1 MSFFGGRQ
9 EQMQQVPTKTGGQ
22 MDLLSQILQ
31 SLGGGGQAG
40 QGQQAALQN
49 LIGMLTGSQESF
61 QAFEEPARRGFREQ
75 TIPDILERFS
85 GAGARSS
92 SGLQQT
98 LAGAGRG
105 LESDL
110 AQQRGG
116 MQKNAVMQ
124 LLANFLGQS
133 QLGLGT
139 QTFENIQRPAQQ
151 GLGQTLLDFSGPG
164 LQAVGAGIGGPIGAA
179 AGTGISALLKKIFGN
194 QYGTNNQ

>member
-1 MSFFGGRQ
+1 MSFFGGREESF
-9 EQMQQVPTKTGGQ
+9 EQMPTKTGGQ
-22 MDLLSQILQ
+22 MDLLSQFIQ
-31 SLGGGGQAG
+31 SLMGGQAG
-40 QGQQAALQN
+40 QGKEEALKQ

-116 MQKNAVMQ
+116 MKMDAIQR
-124 LLANFLGQS
+124 LLANFMGQS
-133 QLGLGT
+133 QQALGT
-139 QTFENIQRPAQQ
+139 QTFENIHRPRQ
-151 GLGQTLLDFSGPG
+151 PG
-164 LQAVGAGIGGPIGAA
+164 LWEKLIQALGGAGQEFGRMGGQA
-179 AGTGISALLKKIFGN
+179 AGKAVFGGI
-194 QYGTNNQ
+194 